1 MSKRQKLSKRQN
13 EKSEKKKND
22 KKRKND
28 KKCKNCQNE
37 DKNQMEKLV
46 KIKQNRI
53 QILET
58 SYVKQKSLF
67 NLNFCAKIER
77 SVSYHLL

>member
-1 MSKRQKLSKRQN
+1 MGYFSAERVSVSNDRNCQKGKI
-13 EKSEKKKND
+13 KKVKKKW
-22 KKRKND
+22 KKWKND

-53 QILET
+53 QTLET
-58 SYVKQKSLF
+58 SYVKQKIPF
-67 NLNFCAKIER
+67 
-77 SVSYHLL
+77 

>member
-1 MSKRQKLSKRQN
+1 MSKRQN
-13 EKSEKKKND
+13 EKSEKMTKSA
-22 KKRKND
+22 
-28 KKCKNCQNE
+28 KNCQNE